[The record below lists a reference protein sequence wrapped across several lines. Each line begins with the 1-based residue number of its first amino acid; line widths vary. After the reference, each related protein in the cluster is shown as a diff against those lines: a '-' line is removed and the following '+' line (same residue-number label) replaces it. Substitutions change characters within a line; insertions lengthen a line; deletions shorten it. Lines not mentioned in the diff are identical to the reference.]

1 MGAPK
6 VRWTQ
11 EEEDALRKGVK
22 DHGTGRWKHIKHDP
36 KYKEVLNNRS
46 NVDLKDKWRN
56 ILVAEGAIEKPS
68 ARKGKKRK
76 QQQANEDGGAL
87 EATNKTKAE
96 IDQQAQEVM
105 SQAVHNLQAKDNGPT
120 TLTTGGTE
128 AAAHTPLEKVISPG
142 AQTGDESR
150 PKASGGRK
158 EGGGGGGEDSK
169 SERLDFS
176 SLPMEEKVIAAII
189 ALKDDKA
196 TATAI
201 QQSMQKIGDENKKA
215 NSSSEAYTYS
225 LKEVNAKLKKMC
237 NSGTL
242 AKDQA
247 GPSKGTYR
255 ILGLMRDGGGHSGS
269 GGGSGA
275 GGHLPPKKAKTL
287 LSQIS
292 SKKSDDYKD
301 LSTSE
306 ATVVAARAV
315 AEALAAARTAE
326 EAMAEAVEL
335 EQLVSVKKQQ
345 DQEKQQEEQEQEQEG
360 GMNKHEDGS
369 NDQNQV
375 MDQTK
380 PPKKR

>member
-176 SLPMEEKVIAAII
+176 SLPMEEKVIAA
-189 ALKDDKA
+189 
-196 TATAI
+196 
-201 QQSMQKIGDENKKA
+201 
-215 NSSSEAYTYS
+215 
-225 LKEVNAKLKKMC
+225 
-237 NSGTL
+237 
-242 AKDQA
+242 
-247 GPSKGTYR
+247 
-255 ILGLMRDGGGHSGS
+255 
-269 GGGSGA
+269 
-275 GGHLPPKKAKTL
+275 
-287 LSQIS
+287 
-292 SKKSDDYKD
+292 
-301 LSTSE
+301 
-306 ATVVAARAV
+306 
-315 AEALAAARTAE
+315 RTAE